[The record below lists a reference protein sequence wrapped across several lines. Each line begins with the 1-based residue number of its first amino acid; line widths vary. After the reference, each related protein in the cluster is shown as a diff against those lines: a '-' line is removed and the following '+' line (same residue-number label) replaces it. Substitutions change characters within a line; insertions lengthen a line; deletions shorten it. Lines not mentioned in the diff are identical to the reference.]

1 MDKKEA
7 SHNCPKIDYST
18 IIAIDYSTIIANECG
33 ITPKEAEKAILD
45 FLLAI
50 EEVMNEEDQQR

>member
-1 MDKKEA
+1 MDKKDA
-7 SHNCPKIDYST
+7 SHNCPK
-18 IIAIDYSTIIANECG
+18 IDYSTIIANECG

-50 EEVMNEEDQQR
+50 KEVMNEEDQ